1 MMPRRLMLCL
11 TLLMTGCASVV
22 KVEGEQVVNQRLV
35 VKVADAWNKLV
46 TAGEGQP
53 FEAWTQDGLMLDHLR
68 FWAAIKPGQT
78 LLVAPSVPVGA
89 GRRALQVPTF
99 RAGMSAD
106 ELVALFELVYAADGS
121 LVTLGKL
128 EPVRFAG
135 EAAVRF
141 EFAVAR
147 KSDGVQLQGVGW
159 VAVHQ
164 GMLFASTFVAP
175 RLAFFG
181 RLLPKAEA
189 VVATARIR

>member
-1 MMPRRLMLCL
+1 MLCL
-11 TLLMTGCASVV
+11 PLLMTGCASVV

-35 VKVADAWNKLV
+35 VKVTDAWNKL
-46 TAGEGQP
+46 TTGGQGQP

-78 LLVAPSVPVGA
+78 LLVAPSVPVGS
-89 GRRALQVPTF
+89 GRRAPQVPTF

-121 LVTLGKL
+121 LVTPGKV

-135 EAAVRF
+135 EAGVRF
-141 EFAVAR
+141 EFAVVR
-147 KSDGVQLQGVGW
+147 KSDGVQLRGVGW

-164 GMLFASTFVAP
+164 GVLFASTFVAP

-189 VVATARIR
+189 VVATARIQ